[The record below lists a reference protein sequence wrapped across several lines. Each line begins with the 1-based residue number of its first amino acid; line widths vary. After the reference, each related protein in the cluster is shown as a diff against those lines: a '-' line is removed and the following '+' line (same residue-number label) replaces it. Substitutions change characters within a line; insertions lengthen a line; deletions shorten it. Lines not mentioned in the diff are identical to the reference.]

1 MHDPET
7 LAFYGSEACAYVA
20 RYRGEQSHD
29 LAGFLDRLPPAGR
42 VLELGCGGGGDT
54 AAMLAYGF
62 DVVPTDGS
70 PEMAREA
77 SAFLGRSVQV
87 LRFEDLEYE
96 EVYDGVW
103 ASACLL
109 HVPLA
114 DLSTVLA
121 RVHRALQ
128 PGGLFYASYKAG
140 VGEGRDQFGRYYNYP
155 SVEVLG
161 ARYLAAGPWLSLQ
174 VDDQQGSGYDDQPT
188 KWVSVIAQRPFG

>member
-29 LAGFLDRLPPAGR
+29 LAGFLDRLAPAGR

-54 AAMLAYGF
+54 AAMLAHGF

-70 PEMAREA
+70 PEMAKEA

-87 LRFEDLEYE
+87 LRFDDLEYE

-121 RVHRALQ
+121 RVHRALR
-128 PGGLFYASYKAG
+128 PGGLFYASYKDG
-140 VGEGRDQFGRYYNYP
+140 IGEGRDQFGRYYNYP
-155 SVEVLG
+155 SIEVLR

-174 VDDQQGSGYDDQPT
+174 VDDQQGSGYDDKPT

>member
-7 LAFYGSEACAYVA
+7 LAFYGSEACEYVA

-29 LAGFLDRLPPAGR
+29 LAGFLDRLPPPGR

-54 AAMLAYGF
+54 AAMLASGF

-77 SAFLGRSVQV
+77 SSLLGRPVQV
-87 LRFEDLEYE
+87 LRFEDLECE
-96 EVYDGVW
+96 EAYDGVW

-121 RVHRALQ
+121 RVHRALR
-128 PGGLFYASYKAG
+128 PGGFFYASYKAG

-155 SVEVLG
+155 SSEVLR
-161 ARYLAAGPWLSLQ
+161 AAYLAAGPWLSLEI
-174 VDDQQGSGYDDQPT
+174 DEQQGGGYDDQPT
-188 KWVSVIAQRPFG
+188 QWVSVTARRTLS

>member
-20 RYRGEQSHD
+20 RYRGEKSHD

-77 SAFLGRSVQV
+77 SAFLGRPVQV

-96 EVYDGVW
+96 QVYDGVW

-114 DLSTVLA
+114 DLSTVSTRSRPLMRRRWRSGSA
-121 RVHRALQ
+121 RSRSSSCCAGCRRGSPGSSSQSLSPRSRPSHSACTSRRYPCHPLRCSHRR
-128 PGGLFYASYKAG
+128 
-140 VGEGRDQFGRYYNYP
+140 GRH
-155 SVEVLG
+155 
-161 ARYLAAGPWLSLQ
+161 ARTRS
-174 VDDQQGSGYDDQPT
+174 D
-188 KWVSVIAQRPFG
+188 

>member
-20 RYRGEQSHD
+20 RYRGEQNHD
-29 LAGFLDRLPPAGR
+29 LASFLARLPPAGR
-42 VLELGCGGGGDT
+42 VLELGCGGSGDT
-54 AAMLAYGF
+54 AAMLAHGF

-70 PEMAREA
+70 PEIAREA

-87 LRFEDLEYE
+87 LRFEDLKYE
-96 EVYDGVW
+96 EAYDGVW

-109 HVPLA
+109 HVPLT

-121 RVHRALQ
+121 RVHRALR

-155 SVEVLG
+155 SSELLG
-161 ARYLAAGPWLSLQ
+161 AAYLEAGPWLPLQ
-174 VDDQQGSGYDDQPT
+174 VDEQQGGGYDDQPT
-188 KWVSVIAQRPFG
+188 RWVSVTARRTFS